1 MTATRTRIAA
11 ALLVAVLLGAT
22 AACGGDDPE
31 VAAPFTASVVG
42 GGELDSA
49 SFAGK
54 PTVLWFWAP
63 WCTVCRGEAPDVVAA
78 AAALDGE
85 VQLVGVAGRGEVPAM
100 EDFVAETGTDDL
112 THVVDADGTIWADY
126 GVLSQPSFAF
136 IAPDGTVETVTATY
150 DEQELV
156 ARMRALDA

>member
-1 MTATRTRIAA
+1 MARTRSRILAG
-11 ALLVAVLLGAT
+11 ALVVALVAVLAG
-22 AACGGDDPE
+22 CGGDDAETAP
-31 VAAPFTASVVG
+31 PFTADVLG

-49 SFAGK
+49 SFSGE

-78 AAALDGE
+78 AEQLEGE
-85 VQLVGVAGRGEVPAM
+85 VDLVGVAGRGEVPAM
-100 EDFVAETGTDDL
+100 EDFVEETGTGGL
-112 THVVDADGTIWADY
+112 THVVDADGTIWSDY

-156 ARMRALDA
+156 DRMEALAA